1 MGINIKKIY
10 NIESFSAISF
20 ESVSDEL
27 ILINLELKADS
38 VNFDSRPFHYR
49 YDFGDFP
56 PLDIS
61 FDSETGLLKEITLFV
76 CKAYLKHDNQAG
88 DIMIHS
94 IRGYPCASTDLLIK
108 HEFYYDEICE
118 MNIILKDRSLSVRQ
132 IGNPSCKKVIVNE
145 NLSILL
151 DESEKITGVE
161 FKNLSSDNLNL
172 LEQIA

>member
-1 MGINIKKIY
+1 MEIKVKKLY
-10 NIESFSAISF
+10 NIESFSTINF

-38 VNFDSRPFHYR
+38 VNFDARPFHCR

-76 CKAYLKHDNQAG
+76 SKSCLKHDNEVG
-88 DIMIHS
+88 NVKTHNVT
-94 IRGYPCASTDLLIK
+94 GYPCASTDFLIK
-108 HEFYYDEICE
+108 NEFYYDEICE
-118 MNIILKDRSLSVRQ
+118 MDIALQESSISVSHLASA
-132 IGNPSCKKVIVNE
+132 SCKRVVVNE

-151 DESEKITGVE
+151 DESEVIIGVVID
-161 FKNLSSDNLNL
+161 NLSSDNLNL
-172 LEQIA
+172 FE

>member
-1 MGINIKKIY
+1 MGIKIKKLY
-10 NIESFSAISF
+10 NIESFSARSF

-38 VNFDSRPFHYR
+38 VYFDSRPFHYR

-76 CKAYLKHDNQAG
+76 SKSCLKHDNEAG
-88 DIMIHS
+88 DIKIHS
-94 IRGYPCASTDLLIK
+94 VTGYPCASTDFLIK
-108 HEFYYDEICE
+108 NEFYYDEICE
-118 MNIILKDRSLSVRQ
+118 MNIALKDSSLSVSQ
-132 IGNPSCKKVIVNE
+132 SGSASCKKVIVNE

-151 DESEKITGVE
+151 DESEVITGVV
-161 FKNLSSDNLNL
+161 FNNLSNDNLNL
-172 LEQIA
+172 FE